1 MWNNLLNFFA
11 GGTKSRELRDMEALY
26 DKIKAAFDASE
37 YTDDKFG
44 AFRVGVILEAGER
57 AERIPIDPLINAIG
71 RLVGDL
77 VDLDFLLY
85 GFPDRPH
92 FETLT
97 AHEGVDLRT
106 YLKRKERFLSNP
118 AHLLVEWRSPV
129 VGAIAGVLKALPAT
143 LFKEDWDDPDPTPTD
158 GPTVP
163 LVDLLDSV
171 PEIIERLYATFVS
184 DMVLKADVFPELRE
198 QLDRRA
204 CLASGIE
211 WHERF
216 ETERKF
222 VPPSAYTPD
231 QPDLVAAMY
240 LDGTPWKRFF
250 DTRLPLSIPFPVRF
264 EHTHIVG
271 GSGHGKT
278 QLLQLGILRDL
289 EASIEDNR
297 SVVVIDSQGDLIRNI
312 SRLSLFAPDDPSG
325 LADRLLIVDPT
336 DVEYP
341 VALNMFDFDR
351 GSMGRL
357 PMVDRER
364 LLNATIDLYEYF
376 FGALLG
382 AELTARQGIIFKYIA
397 RLLLEIPDATIH
409 TFRELM
415 EDGEPFRPYMERLP
429 PTARAFFE
437 TRFFDRT
444 FNETKKQVLT
454 RLWGV
459 LSNATF
465 DRMFSHPRSK
475 VDMYGA
481 LQSGKIVLVNTAKEL
496 LGHEGASILGRFF
509 IALIAQ
515 ASQRRA
521 TVPQHERNPA
531 FVYID
536 EAADYFDVTVDH
548 LLNQARKYKVGMVL
562 AHQNL
567 DQLSTSLRA
576 SIFASTSIKYAG
588 GVSSRDATVFASEMR
603 SERDFLESMRK
614 LDRETMFACHVRN
627 VTPQALAVSVPLGVV
642 EREPKI
648 SNADWQVVQ
657 AANRAAYCI
666 SLEEV
671 PAAQFRPARKAE
683 PRKERRD
690 ERAPTKAELGAE
702 GAALHGAGD
711 EQQHE
716 DGEQDDLPV
725 ELGQG
730 ERDGIEPC
738 VARLR
743 DRVEGAQDFGIDR
756 PLAGGPR
763 FDLEDAAREAR
774 EGEAH
779 LVAGLAAQH
788 HGPFVV
794 DDRLRIGHQ
803 AAPQLRDLLVAITI
817 EQPVKPV
824 DLRCLGRHQRV
835 GLAEVALRLDQGESQ
850 HKARHGE
857 ERGLHAQHEVGVLV
871 AGPQVG
877 QPVHQRRQGEDRAG
891 HQKGAHCQDEGLGER
906 IQPVD
911 HGPVLARRGVSIEW
925 MTPAEIDPRSAVR
938 LGSHRRGHAWSRQQK
953 EESLR

>member
-1 MWNNLLNFFA
+1 MAWNNLLNFIT
-11 GGTKSRELRDMEALY
+11 GGTRAREVRETEALY
-26 DKIKAAFDASE
+26 GRVKAAFDASE

-44 AFRVGVILEAGER
+44 EFRVGVILEACEH

-71 RLVGDL
+71 CLVGDL
-77 VDLDFLLY
+77 VDYDFLLY
-85 GFPDRPH
+85 GLPERPH
-92 FETLT
+92 FGTLT

-106 YLKRKERFLSNP
+106 YLKRKERFLANP
-118 AHLLVEWRSPV
+118 EHLLVEWRSPV
-129 VGAIAGVLKALPAT
+129 VGAIAGILKCLPAT
-143 LFKEDWDDPDPTPTD
+143 LFKEDWDDPDPIPED

-163 LVDLLDSV
+163 LSDLLDNTA
-171 PEIIERLYATFVS
+171 EMIERLIATFTS
-184 DMVLKADVFPELRE
+184 DLVLKADVFPELRE
-198 QLDRRA
+198 QFDRRA
-204 CLASGIE
+204 CVASGVE

-216 ETERKF
+216 ETKRKF
-222 VPPSAYTPD
+222 VPPSAYKPQ
-231 QPDLVAAMY
+231 QPALLAATY
-240 LDGTPWKRFF
+240 LDGTPWKTFL
-250 DTRLPLSIPFPVRF
+250 DTRVPLSIPFPVRF

-297 SVVVIDSQGDLIRNI
+297 SIVVIDSQGDLIRNI

-325 LADRLLIVDPT
+325 LTDRLLIVDPT

-351 GSMGRL
+351 GSMERL

-397 RLLLEIPDATIH
+397 RLLLEVPDATIH

-415 EDGEPFRPYMERLP
+415 EDGEPFRPYMEKLP

-444 FNETKKQVLT
+444 FSETKKQVLT

-475 VDMYGA
+475 VHMYGA
-481 LQSGKIVLVNTAKEL
+481 LQGGKIVLVNTAKEL

-531 FVYID
+531 FVYVD

-603 SERDFLESMRK
+603 SEREFLESMRK
-614 LDRETMFACHVRN
+614 LDSETKFACHVRN
-627 VTPQALAVSVPLGVV
+627 VTPQALAVSVPLGVM
-642 EREPKI
+642 EREPKM
-648 SNADWQVVQ
+648 SSAEWEMVQ

-671 PAAQFRPARKAE
+671 PAAQFRPARKAV
-683 PRKERRD
+683 PRKQEAREEQR
-690 ERAPTKAELGAE
+690 PTKAQAPLEPVEVDVAKEAPAPEPQSASTERNLATPGKKPVPPRRAMAAPAQTPPLGRGGKEHRYLQNLIKEFAISKGYHAVIEEEILGGAGRVDVSLALKDQKIACEISVTTGRDHEFGNIEKCLGA
-702 GAALHGAGD
+702 GY
-711 EQQHE
+711 
-716 DGEQDDLPV
+716 
-725 ELGQG
+725 
-730 ERDGIEPC
+730 
-738 VARLR
+738 ARIIF
-743 DRVEGAQDFGIDR
+743 VSS
-756 PLAGGPR
+756 
-763 FDLEDAAREAR
+763 DAR
-774 EGEAH
+774 H
-779 LVAGLAAQH
+779 LAAMEKLADH
-788 HGPFVV
+788 HF
-794 DDRLRIGHQ
+794 
-803 AAPQLRDLLVAITI
+803 
-817 EQPVKPV
+817 
-824 DLRCLGRHQRV
+824 
-835 GLAEVALRLDQGESQ
+835 
-850 HKARHGE
+850 E
-857 ERGLHAQHEVGVLV
+857 E
-871 AGPQVG
+871 
-877 QPVHQRRQGEDRAG
+877 EDRAKL
-891 HQKGAHCQDEGLGER
+891 QFASPEDAIGL
-906 IQPVD
+906 
-911 HGPVLARRGVSIEW
+911 LARWCGDAEVKTVRGYKVRTTVEAGD
-925 MTPAEIDPRSAVR
+925 PAEQ
-938 LGSHRRGHAWSRQQK
+938 GHRRATVASVIAR
-953 EESLR
+953 SLRNEKE

>member
-1 MWNNLLNFFA
+1 MWNNILNLLA
-11 GGTKSRELRDMEALY
+11 GGTRSREVRDTEALY
-26 DKIKAAFDASE
+26 GRVKAAFDASD

-44 AFRVGVILEAGER
+44 EFRVGVIIEACER

-77 VDLDFLLY
+77 VDYDFLLY
-85 GFPDRPH
+85 GLPERPH

-106 YLKRKERFLSNP
+106 YLKRKERFLANP
-118 AHLLVEWRSPV
+118 QHLLVEWRSPV
-129 VGAIAGVLKALPAT
+129 VGAIAGLLKSLPAT
-143 LFKEDWDDPDPTPTD
+143 LFKEDWDDPDPIPTD

-163 LVDLLDSV
+163 LVDLLDNTS
-171 PEIIERLYATFVS
+171 EMIERLIGTFTS
-184 DMVLKADVFPELRE
+184 DLVLKADVFPELRE

-204 CLASGIE
+204 CVASGIE
-211 WHERF
+211 WPDRF
-216 ETERKF
+216 KSTRKF
-222 VPPSAYTPD
+222 VPPSSYKPQ
-231 QPDLVAAMY
+231 QPALLAATY
-240 LDGTPWKRFF
+240 LDGTPWKTFL

-278 QLLQLGILRDL
+278 QLLQLSILRDL
-289 EASIEDNR
+289 EASIEDGR
-297 SVVVIDSQGDLIRNI
+297 SVVVIDSQGDLIRTI

-351 GSMGRL
+351 GQMERL
-357 PMVDRER
+357 PLVDRER

-397 RLLLEIPDATIH
+397 RLLLEVPDATIH

-415 EDGEPFRPYMERLP
+415 EDGEPFRPYMEKLP

-481 LQSGKIVLVNTAKEL
+481 LQGGKIVLVNTAKEL

-567 DQLSTSLRA
+567 DQLSTALRA

-603 SERDFLESMRK
+603 SEREFLESMRK

-642 EREPKI
+642 EREPKM
-648 SNADWQVVQ
+648 SSAEWQIVQ

-666 SLEEV
+666 SLGEV

-683 PRKERRD
+683 RRQEPREEPRSKKTEPHPEPSMVDQPEEAPKIDRLAASLEPKPAATGKKPIPPRRAMATPAQTPPLGRGGKEHRYLQNLLKEFAISKGYHAVIEEEILEGAGRVDVSLTLKGAKIACEISITTGRD
-690 ERAPTKAELGAE
+690 HEFGNIEKCLGA
-702 GAALHGAGD
+702 GYGRIVFVSNDARHLAAMEKLADHHFEEEDRPRLHFASPEDAIGLLAEWCGDAEVKTVRGYKVRTTVEAGD
-711 EQQHE
+711 AAEQ
-716 DGEQDDLPV
+716 G
-725 ELGQG
+725 
-730 ERDGIEPC
+730 RRRAT
-738 VARLR
+738 VAS
-743 DRVEGAQDFGIDR
+743 VIA
-756 PLAGGPR
+756 
-763 FDLEDAAREAR
+763 
-774 EGEAH
+774 
-779 LVAGLAAQH
+779 
-788 HGPFVV
+788 
-794 DDRLRIGHQ
+794 
-803 AAPQLRDLLVAITI
+803 
-817 EQPVKPV
+817 K
-824 DLRCLGRHQRV
+824 
-835 GLAEVALRLDQGESQ
+835 
-850 HKARHGE
+850 
-857 ERGLHAQHEVGVLV
+857 
-871 AGPQVG
+871 
-877 QPVHQRRQGEDRAG
+877 
-891 HQKGAHCQDEGLGER
+891 
-906 IQPVD
+906 
-911 HGPVLARRGVSIEW
+911 
-925 MTPAEIDPRSAVR
+925 
-938 LGSHRRGHAWSRQQK
+938 
-953 EESLR
+953 SLRGDAD

>member
-1 MWNNLLNFFA
+1 MSNNLLNFLA
-11 GGTKSRELRDMEALY
+11 GGTRARELRETEALY
-26 DKIKAAFDASE
+26 GRVKAALDASA

-44 AFRVGVILEAGER
+44 EFRVGVILEACEH

-71 RLVGDL
+71 QLVGDL
-77 VDLDFLLY
+77 VDYDFLLY
-85 GFPDRPH
+85 GLPKQPH
-92 FETLT
+92 FGTLT

-106 YLKRKERFLSNP
+106 YLKRKERFLANP
-118 AHLLVEWRSPV
+118 DHLLVEWRSPV
-129 VGAIAGVLKALPAT
+129 VGAIAGILKCLPAT
-143 LFKEDWDDPDPTPTD
+143 LFKDDWDDPDPIPTD

-163 LVDLLDSV
+163 LSDLLDNTA
-171 PEIIERLYATFVS
+171 EMIERLLATFTS
-184 DMVLKADVFPELRE
+184 DLVLKADVFPELRE
-198 QLDRRA
+198 QFDRRA
-204 CLASGIE
+204 CVASGVE
-211 WHERF
+211 WCERF
-216 ETERKF
+216 ETKRKF
-222 VPPSAYTPD
+222 VPPSLYKLQ
-231 QPDLVAAMY
+231 QPAMLAATY
-240 LDGTPWKRFF
+240 LDGTPWKTFL
-250 DTRLPLSIPFPVRF
+250 DTRVPLSIPFPVRF

-297 SVVVIDSQGDLIRNI
+297 SIVVIDSQGDLIRNI
-312 SRLSLFAPDDPSG
+312 SQLSLFAPDDPSG

-351 GSMGRL
+351 GSMERL
-357 PMVDRER
+357 PLVDRER

-397 RLLLEIPDATIH
+397 RLLLEVPDATIH

-415 EDGEPFRPYMERLP
+415 EDGEPFRPYMEKLP

-475 VDMYGA
+475 VDMYSA
-481 LQSGKIVLVNTAKEL
+481 LQGGKIVLVNTAKEL

-515 ASQRRA
+515 AAQRRA

-531 FVYID
+531 FVYVD

-603 SERDFLESMRK
+603 SEREFLESMRK

-642 EREPKI
+642 EREPKM
-648 SNADWQVVQ
+648 SSTEWQIVQ

-666 SLEEV
+666 SLGEV

-683 PRKERRD
+683 PRK
-690 ERAPTKAELGAE
+690 
-702 GAALHGAGD
+702 
-711 EQQHE
+711 Q
-716 DGEQDDLPV
+716 
-725 ELGQG
+725 
-730 ERDGIEPC
+730 
-738 VARLR
+738 
-743 DRVEGAQDFGIDR
+743 
-756 PLAGGPR
+756 
-763 FDLEDAAREAR
+763 EAR
-774 EGEAH
+774 EERRPKKGEPPLAPLEADLPEEAPAPEPH
-779 LVAGLAAQH
+779 AASPEPKPAPAGKKPVPPRRAMATSAQTPPLGRGGKEHRYLQNLIKEFAISKGYHAVIEEEILAGAGRVDVSLALKGEKIACEISITTGRDHEFGNIEKCLGAGYGRIVFVSSDARHLAAMEKLADH
-788 HGPFVV
+788 HF
-794 DDRLRIGHQ
+794 
-803 AAPQLRDLLVAITI
+803 
-817 EQPVKPV
+817 
-824 DLRCLGRHQRV
+824 
-835 GLAEVALRLDQGESQ
+835 
-850 HKARHGE
+850 E
-857 ERGLHAQHEVGVLV
+857 E
-871 AGPQVG
+871 
-877 QPVHQRRQGEDRAG
+877 EDRAKL
-891 HQKGAHCQDEGLGER
+891 HFASPEDAIGL
-906 IQPVD
+906 
-911 HGPVLARRGVSIEW
+911 LARWCGDAEVKTVRGYKVRTTVEAGDPTEQGRRRATVASIV
-925 MTPAEIDPRSAVR
+925 A
-938 LGSHRRGHAWSRQQK
+938 K
-953 EESLR
+953 SLNS